1 MGNCVRSA
9 KRYRLAGSGRIP
21 NQPLPPT
28 RIAPDDEIMSP
39 AVRPIAP
46 ADRRFLTGL
55 IGAPIAHS
63 ASPAMHE
70 RAAEALG
77 AHCHYQLIEVEGA
90 AREELRLLLD
100 GVRRLGFAGVNITFP
115 YKEAVVSLLDE
126 LSPGARAI
134 GAVNTVVVRDGRL
147 IGYNTD
153 TTGFAR
159 AITELVRDPAQ
170 SRVAVIGAGGV
181 GKAIAFALAATGV
194 SEIRIFDTDR
204 AKTEQLAA
212 QLKSHGEA
220 RPAGS
225 VEDAMRGA
233 TGVVNGSPVGMLP
246 NRGTP
251 IPDVLLHK
259 DVWVADAVY
268 TPLWTPLLNAAKA
281 KGAEVMTGRELAVYQ
296 AADAFELFTGL
307 KPSAVEMGNAF
318 DAVMAR
324 RYAKVNAA

>member
-1 MGNCVRSA
+1 
-9 KRYRLAGSGRIP
+9 
-21 NQPLPPT
+21 
-28 RIAPDDEIMSP
+28 MSP
-39 AVRPIAP
+39 AARPLAP

-55 IGAPIAHS
+55 VGAPIAHS

-77 AHCHYQLIEVEGA
+77 VHCHYQLIEVAGA
-90 AREELRLLLD
+90 DREELRRLLD
-100 GVRRLGFAGVNITFP
+100 GVRRLGFAGVNVTFP

-126 LSPGARAI
+126 LSPGAQAI

-147 IGYNTD
+147 IGHNTD

-159 AITELVRDPAQ
+159 AITGLVRDPAQ
-170 SRVAVIGAGGV
+170 SVVAVIGAGGV
-181 GKAIAFALAATGV
+181 GRAITFALAGIGV
-194 SEIRIFDTDR
+194 AEIRIFDTDR
-204 AKTEQLAA
+204 AKAA
-212 QLKSHGEA
+212 QLAGQIGKRGKTSV
-220 RPAGS
+220 AGS

-251 IPDVLLHK
+251 VPDALLHR
-259 DVWVADAVY
+259 DLWVADAVY

-281 KGAEVMTGRELAVYQ
+281 EGAEVMTGRDLAIYQ

-307 KPSAVEMGNAF
+307 KPSAAEMGNAF

-324 RYAKVNAA
+324 RYAKVYAA